1 MKFLIA
7 ASLIA
12 AASAF
17 APAQSGKAS
26 TALKADYS
34 NELGAIAP
42 VGFFGKLVSCFGVWI
57 TPGVRGAVPVVAFM
71 VEINLSE

>member
-42 VGFFGKLVSCFGVWI
+42 VGFFGKLVSCFGV
-57 TPGVRGAVPVVAFM
+57 
-71 VEINLSE
+71 